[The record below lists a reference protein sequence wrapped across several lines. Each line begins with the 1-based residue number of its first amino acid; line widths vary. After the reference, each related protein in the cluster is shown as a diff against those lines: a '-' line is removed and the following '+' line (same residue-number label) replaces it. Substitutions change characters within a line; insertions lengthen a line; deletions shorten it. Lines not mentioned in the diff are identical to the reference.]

1 MSGGVFMEVCTKVK
15 MYDLTARE
23 YEVLDLMVKGKSNPQ
38 IADLLFVSE
47 NTAKAHV
54 GKVISKLKT
63 SNRVEAVVKAI
74 KEEIIKI

>member
-1 MSGGVFMEVCTKVK
+1 MINVYCTGKK
-15 MYDLTARE
+15 KFDLTDRE

-54 GKVISKLKT
+54 GKVMTKLKT

-74 KEEIIKI
+74 KEGIIEI